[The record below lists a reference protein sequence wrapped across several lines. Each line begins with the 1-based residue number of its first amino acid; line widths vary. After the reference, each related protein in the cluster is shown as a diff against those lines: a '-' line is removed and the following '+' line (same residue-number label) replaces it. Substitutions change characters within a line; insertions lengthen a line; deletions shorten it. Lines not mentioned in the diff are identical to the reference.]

1 MSVISDDTEDSTAI
15 AERLHARTHIVSE
28 ELLHGVLS
36 LPLLALYILF
46 LGVPLVTLVGVSA
59 PVANP
64 LSNYIEVFTNPSYR
78 DAVLLS
84 LGISI
89 AVTVVSVV
97 LGLFMAYFIARREFA
112 GKRVIVALIS
122 FPISLPGIL
131 VAWAVVVL
139 IGRTGV
145 LSYVLAAFLP
155 GEAATYSHAFGLT
168 GLLVGYTY
176 FTLPR
181 TTMSLTSSI
190 ENISRDRE
198 EAARSLGASK
208 LETFAYVTLPQIA
221 PGIGSAVVLA
231 FSICMAAFGTALLL
245 ASGQVSILPL
255 KIYSVILG
263 TYDYGAGSA
272 MAVVLTILTVGVIY
286 GYSKAFG
293 GNVYEQ

>member
-1 MSVISDDTEDSTAI
+1 LHDRISGI
-15 AERLHARTHIVSE
+15 SE
-28 ELLHGVLS
+28 EFLQGVLS
-36 LPLLALYILF
+36 LPLAALYVLF
-46 LGVPLVTLVGVSA
+46 LGVPLLTLLGLSVPVT
-59 PVANP
+59 NP

-78 DAVLLS
+78 DAILLS
-84 LGISI
+84 LGISTAI
-89 AVTVVSVV
+89 TIVSVI
-97 LGLFMAYFIARREFA
+97 LGLFMGYFIARRDFA
-112 GKRVIVALIS
+112 GKRLVVALIS

-131 VAWAVVVL
+131 VAWAVIVL
-139 IGRTGV
+139 IGRTGI
-145 LSYVLAAFLP
+145 LSYVLATLLP
-155 GEAATYSHAFGLT
+155 GEAATYSQAFGLT
-168 GLLVGYTY
+168 GLLIGYTY

-190 ENISRDRE
+190 ENVSIDRE

-272 MAVVLTILTVGVIY
+272 MAMVLTVLTVGIIY
-286 GYSKAFG
+286 GYSKLFG